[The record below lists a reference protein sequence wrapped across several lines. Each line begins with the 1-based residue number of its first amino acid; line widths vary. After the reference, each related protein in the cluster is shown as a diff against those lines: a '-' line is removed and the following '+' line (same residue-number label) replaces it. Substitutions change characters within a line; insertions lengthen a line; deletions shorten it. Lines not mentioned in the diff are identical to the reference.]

1 MNNKVLVGGLIG
13 GITTFL
19 LSYLVYG
26 LALGSTLE
34 ANMMTG
40 INRPMAEMNWAF
52 LILGNLF
59 TGILYAWVLD
69 KANANS
75 LSAGATTGAIL
86 ALLLGLGLGFTW
98 YGISNIYTGL
108 TGVLIDLVGGVI
120 IGAVV
125 GAVIGWWYSRGRTAV
140 VG

>member
-13 GITTFL
+13 GITVFL

-26 LALGSTLE
+26 MALGSTLE
-34 ANMMTG
+34 ANMLTG
-40 INRPMAEMNWAF
+40 LNRPMEEFQWAF

-59 TGILYAWVLD
+59 TGLLYAWVLN

-75 LSAGATTGAIL
+75 LSSGATTGAIL
-86 ALLLGLGLGFTW
+86 ALLIGLGFGFTM
-98 YGISNIYTGL
+98 YGVSHLYTTM
-108 TGVLIDLVGGVI
+108 TGVLIDLVAGVI
-120 IGAVV
+120 IGVVV
-125 GAVIGWWYSRGRTAV
+125 GAVIGWWYSRGRTPV